1 MHGGNGYTED
11 FPMARIYRSAP
22 LNSIWEGSGN
32 VMCLDILRAAPSAL
46 PALLE
51 EISLAKGSDS
61 ALDAYLSDLNKFIA
75 GTFKHAT
82 TSGGISPDVQRAARE
97 LAERLA
103 VGMQASLMVRF
114 GDPKV
119 YLILL
124 YSFEIWLI
132 I

>member
-1 MHGGNGYTED
+1 
-11 FPMARIYRSAP
+11 MARIYRSAP

-46 PALLE
+46 PALMGEL
-51 EISLAKGSDS
+51 SAARGSDT
-61 ALDAYLSDLNKFIA
+61 ALDAYLANLSVFINK
-75 GTFKHAT
+75 TFKNTST
-82 TSGGISPDVQRAARE
+82 TGGISPDVQRVARE

-119 YLILL
+119 ICP
-124 YSFEIWLI
+124 FENRCVI